1 MEKLGNSTESVEQ
14 VKFKLVRVQGDKS
27 VQDSK
32 LQNLSSLD
40 EKVNQQN
47 FLIAAVM
54 IQTYYR
60 RFKKRYEFKQLKTS
74 KKHAVRVIS
83 NGFLNYKALIKAK
96 ILLQKWVRGFLAR
109 KKAGK
114 LRFARDE
121 KDRLAKSTIADEL
134 TKDIIDQVTEWGL
147 EIVVPEAMKESQ
159 ITAYDE
165 LLPSESEDFNYE
177 TMCIECQLPSTGP
190 EIILLAAPLFRCHW
204 FMQV

>member
-177 TMCIECQLPSTGP
+177 TMCIECQLPSTDQCAMCRNFYC
-190 EIILLAAPLFRCHW
+190 ISCF
-204 FMQV
+204 QVHIC